1 MFNKTVMVTGSNG
14 FVGTALVEKL
24 LDEGYHVVAFIRDRN
39 YKSHLPLGPR
49 LSFYQGDITNQDDL
63 RTCISKHEVD
73 YIFHLAS
80 QPIVRICHSDPY
92 SAYMT
97 NVIGTLN
104 LLESVRNLKRPPT
117 KVVVL
122 TSDKAYGPA
131 PVPYFEDT
139 PPKVGDSYAT
149 SKICQD
155 FISLSYG
162 RTYDLPIV
170 VARASNIYGPG
181 DLNVSRLIPRSIL
194 NLLNGQAPMLY
205 DGVAKYIREFVH
217 IDDVVS
223 GLMTMMLKGGNGEAY
238 NIGGGEKHHIEDV
251 INLICDIINPEI
263 RPQIEKK
270 EFFEIQEQY
279 LSGEKLEALGWSL
292 TKNLREGL
300 EDTIDYY
307 KWWNERTNVKENHH

>member
-1 MFNKTVMVTGSNG
+1 MFNGKTVMITGANG
-14 FVGTALVEKL
+14 FVGTALTKKL
-24 LDEGYHVVAFIRDRN
+24 LDEGYHVVAFVRDKN
-39 YKSHLPLGPR
+39 IKTYLTPHPR
-49 LSFYQGDITNQDDL
+49 LSFYQGDITARDDL
-63 RTCISKHEVD
+63 RTCLSKHEVD
-73 YIFHLAS
+73 YVFHLAS

-97 NVIGTLN
+97 NVVGTLN
-104 LLESVRNLKRPPT
+104 LLEAVRNLKRKPE

-155 FISLSYG
+155 YISLSYG

-181 DLNVSRLIPRSIL
+181 DLNISRLIPRSIL
-194 NLLNGQAPMLY
+194 NLIRGEAPVLY

-217 IDDVVS
+217 IDDIIT
-223 GLMTMMLKGGNGEAY
+223 GLTTMMYKGIPGEAY
-238 NIGGGEKHHIEDV
+238 NIGGGEKHHIEDA
-251 INLICDIINPEI
+251 INLICDMVNPEI
-263 RPQIEKK
+263 RPIIEKK
-270 EFFEIQEQY
+270 EFFEIKEQY
-279 LSGEKLEALGWSL
+279 LSGEKLAKLGWQL
-292 TKNLREGL
+292 TKTLEEGL
-300 EDTIDYY
+300 VDTIDYY
-307 KWWNERTNVKENHH
+307 KKWSSNV